1 MSKTH
6 WKSLTSAEY
15 AGAFSVPEGKDLVLT
30 IDKVVKERVTG
41 NNGKKEDLMVC
52 HFKERDAL
60 PMIVNK
66 TNAKTITKVVG
77 SPFVEEWSGHKIA
90 LYADTTRFGGEIVEC
105 LRVRGYEPKQ
115 TEQKLYCEECGK
127 EITSAYGLSPEQ
139 LAESTFKKF
148 NRRLCS
154 SCAVAES
161 DKQKA
166 GKE

>member
-6 WKSLTSAEY
+6 WKSLTAAEY
-15 AGAFSVPEGKDLVLT
+15 LGAFSVPDGKDLVLT

-90 LYADTTRFGGEIVEC
+90 LYADTTRFGGDIVEC
-105 LRVRGYEPKQ
+105 LRIRPTEAAAPTQ
-115 TEQKLYCEECGK
+115 TETIFCEECGQ
-127 EITSAYGLSPEQ
+127 EIKSAYNRTPAQ
-139 LAESTFKKF
+139 IAESTFKKYGKK
-148 NRRLCS
+148 LCAD
-154 SCAVAES
+154 CATKAS
-161 DKQKA
+161 QK
-166 GKE
+166 E

>member
-6 WKSLTSAEY
+6 WKSLTSSEY
-15 AGAFSVPEGKDLVLT
+15 LGAFSVPDGKDLVLT
-30 IDKVVKERVTG
+30 IDKVAKERVTG

-77 SPFVEEWSGHKIA
+77 TPFVEEWSGHRIA

-105 LRVRGYEPKQ
+105 LRVRGYEPKS
-115 TEQKLYCEECGK
+115 EQAPIQIICEVCGK
-127 EITSAYGLSPEQ
+127 PIEAAYGMNPEQ
-139 LAESTFKKF
+139 LAANTKAKF
-148 NRRLCS
+148 SRTLCA

-161 DKQKA
+161 EKQK
-166 GKE
+166 K